1 MMLFS
6 FLYSAACNLSEQQQI
21 ILDLVSKGHSV
32 YFDGIAGCGKNFVA
46 RQILEVL
53 TKKKIEIALLA
64 QQELLVLYMRGVQQG
79 QFIPLLG

>member
-1 MMLFS
+1 M
-6 FLYSAACNLSEQQQI
+6 
-21 ILDLVSKGHSV
+21 SKGYNV
-32 YFDGIAGCGKNFVA
+32 YSGGIAGCGKTFNA

-53 TKKKIEIALLA
+53 TKKKQRLPVLA